1 MFFAKIKKI
10 QTCAESK
17 ILNVL
22 PYTFYNFQ
30 NPIKFS
36 VYLFRFFS
44 IGIGLTTDDQVRL
57 IRISNIA

>member
-30 NPIKFS
+30 S
-36 VYLFRFFS
+36 VYLFRLFS